1 MDSTARKDANK
12 SREKLDLNVKSV
24 IVITLEIAKEEFIYE
39 KGICKNPEGY
49 TWNKTYYYFKD
60 LSYLK

>member
-39 KGICKNPEGY
+39 KGIY
-49 TWNKTYYYFKD
+49 VKTRKGIHGIKPTTT
-60 LSYLK
+60 LKI